1 MVPRT
6 GRLLPLALA
15 AAATLAAAPS
25 APAAAGAPRP
35 RLTPSAQLALAYRAT
50 AKYHEHRAGVA
61 AGYVPD
67 QYCVVDPNGGP
78 GALGYPHFNHA
89 YDGSVDPAKPTAL
102 LYEGDGKGHW
112 NLVGLE
118 WMVVDKDG
126 RTDTD
131 DDRPSLFGEPFK
143 GPLPA
148 RYKGQKVHYSLH
160 LWLWKDNPSGR
171 FEPFNPKVVCQPG
184 TTRPRPAAPA
194 VAPVAPAAP
203 GLAPVAPSAAAT
215 SP

>member
-1 MVPRT
+1 MVSPA
-6 GRLLPLALA
+6 GRLAPLALA
-15 AAATLAAAPS
+15 AAVTLAAAPS
-25 APAAAGAPRP
+25 APAAAAPSSRT
-35 RLTPSAQLALAYRAT
+35 TPSAQLALAYRAT
-50 AKYHEHRAGVA
+50 ARYHRHSAGVA

-89 YDGSVDPAKPTAL
+89 YDGSLDPAKPTAL

-112 NLVGLE
+112 SLAGLE

-131 DDRPSLFGEPFK
+131 DDRPSLFGQPFK

-171 FEPFNPKVVCQPG
+171 FEPFNPKVACRPG
-184 TTRPRPAAPA
+184 TTRPRP
-194 VAPVAPAAP
+194 VAPAAP
-203 GLAPVAPSAAAT
+203 AAATAPAAVAAPAPAPAAT